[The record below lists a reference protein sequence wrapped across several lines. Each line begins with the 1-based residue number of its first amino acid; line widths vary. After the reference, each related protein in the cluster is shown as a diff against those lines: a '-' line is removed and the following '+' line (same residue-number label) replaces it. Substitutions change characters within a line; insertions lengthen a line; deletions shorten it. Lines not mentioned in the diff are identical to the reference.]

1 MALLAICCF
10 FPLFSL
16 NPFSYDASWVFIGF
30 PGTFDETGFKFA
42 LPAMINIG
50 SLLIIYFAYRIYSSK
65 RPNPFPQNGALFNLA
80 CNEWH
85 FDKIY
90 DKFIVKPVLAL
101 GLACF
106 WTDRRII
113 DGFIN
118 LFAKAAL
125 LLSKVAAFIDRRIID
140 GFINLLVQLVRGIG
154 NFARRF
160 QGGKVQYYLYS
171 MLVVLLVLFILG
183 TFI

>member
-1 MALLAICCF
+1 MVL
-10 FPLFSL
+10 
-16 NPFSYDASWVFIGF
+16 
-30 PGTFDETGFKFA
+30 
-42 LPAMINIG
+42 
-50 SLLIIYFAYRIYSSK
+50 YFAYNIYLNRIA
-65 RPNPFPQNGALFNLA
+65 NPFRQSGAIFNLA
-80 CNEWH
+80 CNEWY

-125 LLSKVAAFIDRRIID
+125 LLSKVATFTDRKIID

-171 MLVVLLVLFILG
+171 MLVVMLVIFILIFLG
-183 TFI
+183 GLSH